1 MDQSAP
7 DVPHFVIGSISVAAH
22 AAIDAAEA
30 RGITPFGHGVY
41 GENIEKVVQSLKATV
56 RRRIRAGQE
65 RPFMIAIGGESTV
78 KLPPNHGLGGRCQ
91 ELAVAF
97 ANTVSRMEGAAL
109 LAAGTDGTDGPTDAA
124 GGMVEPDSLV
134 RARGAGFSARD
145 TLERHDSYHFLDAC
159 GGLIK
164 TGPTGSNVN
173 DLTLFVL
180 I

>member
-1 MDQSAP
+1 
-7 DVPHFVIGSISVAAH
+7 
-22 AAIDAAEA
+22 
-30 RGITPFGHGVY
+30 
-41 GENIEKVVQSLKATV
+41 
-56 RRRIRAGQE
+56 
-65 RPFMIAIGGESTV
+65 MIAIGGESTV